1 MALLILP
8 PTTTLEEKIFALSY
22 YGDLLDTVA
31 DPSNT
36 NRPRSQLIASILLTS
51 AGNITN
57 DIPDDQLTR
66 VVYQAFHKFYNS
78 LTRVMVKF
86 SSDPVSQANQFQPL
100 LDEISRRIGTAPR

>member
-22 YGDLLDTVA
+22 YGDLLDTLA
-31 DPSNT
+31 EDSNT
-36 NRPRSQLIASILLTS
+36 DRPRSQIIASILLNS
-51 AGNITN
+51 AGNITR
-57 DIPDDQLTR
+57 DIPDDQMTR
-66 VVYQAFHKFYNS
+66 SVYQAFHKFYNS

-86 SSDPVSQANQFQPL
+86 SSNPVSQANQFQPL